1 MNDERRKEIAKAMT
15 LLQDAVNIIEAVKD
29 EEQDSFDNMPES
41 FQQGDKGSR
50 MEEGISALESA
61 VDSIQSAEGDLDN
74 LQ

>member
-41 FQQGDKGSR
+41 FQQGDKGSQ
-50 MEEGISALESA
+50 MEEGIQALESA